1 MIDRLADDLRSE
13 LPEMK
18 GFSRS
23 NLKSMRAFAEAWAS
37 ADDVERKLIA
47 GLPWGHNVLL
57 LQRLNGRD
65 ERLFYAARAV
75 EHRWTRRVLQLRIS
89 TRLHDREGRA
99 LTNFAARLPEPD
111 AEAAQLITRDP
122 YTFEFLDLAD
132 EAREKD
138 LERALVDDLEKFL
151 RELGAGFAFVGSQ
164 VPFEVDGED
173 FYIDLLFFHI
183 PTSRYVVIDL
193 KLDKF
198 KPKDA
203 GQINFYVNV
212 VDDRMRLENHAP
224 TIGLVLCAT
233 RSETIVRYALDG
245 LDNPLGVAAWET
257 ASRDKVLL
265 DRVPEGLQLPA
276 VEQLQEGL
284 QRIVEA
290 HAEEIARIGPSDP
303 S

>member
-1 MIDRLADDLRSE
+1 M
-13 LPEMK
+13 
-18 GFSRS
+18 
-23 NLKSMRAFAEAWAS
+23 
-37 ADDVERKLIA
+37 
-47 GLPWGHNVLL
+47 
-57 LQRLNGRD
+57 
-65 ERLFYAARAV
+65 
-75 EHRWTRRVLQLRIS
+75 RIS
-89 TRLHDREGRA
+89 TRLHDREGKA

-122 YTFEFLDLAD
+122 YTFEFVDLAE

-173 FYIDLLFFHI
+173 FYIGLLFFHI
-183 PTSRYVVIDL
+183 PTCRYVVIDL

-212 VDDRMRLENHAP
+212 VDDRLRLANHAP

-245 LDNPLGVAAWET
+245 STSRWAWPLGRRHLEQGAARPRAGGASASGGRTVARG
-257 ASRDKVLL
+257 AS
-265 DRVPEGLQLPA
+265 
-276 VEQLQEGL
+276 
-284 QRIVEA
+284 A
-290 HAEEIARIGPSDP
+290 HRRGPRRGDGKGRSI
-303 S
+303 